1 MKETLNKMIIFSTGI
16 AIGYYLGKRK
26 KCSDCDTK
34 DYVINELKLPAY
46 VRGSKL
52 WKYH

>member
-1 MKETLNKMIIFSTGI
+1 MKETLNKLLLFSTGI
-16 AIGYYLGKRK
+16 TIGYYLGQRK
-26 KCSDCDTK
+26 KCSDCNKK

-46 VRGSKL
+46 VRIGNL

>member
-16 AIGYYLGKRK
+16 AIGYYLGRRK
-26 KCSDCDTK
+26 KCSACDKK

-46 VRGSKL
+46 VRSPNL
-52 WKYH
+52 WKYN